1 MYKDISKIKNIANY
15 LLKHIEKA
23 CIGVKNYIKVMLIFI
38 LIIFSLSFT
47 YVLSNLDKQK
57 QLEIVFLDIGQG
69 DSALIKL
76 PSGQKGLI
84 DTGANYISSQ
94 KVENNLPYFSQ
105 DLDFILLTHPDLD
118 HVGGTQDI
126 LDNFRTKKLIISTE
140 NTYEAYDNINKV
152 GKNKNVTQ
160 VYKINNL
167 NKILLSKGLSLEI
180 LGPYKHETGSDNHK
194 SIINSLKYGNFEFI
208 FTGDADQEAERN
220 IVSQGYFDE
229 NKEKDLKINKTIKIL
244 KVGHHGSDTS
254 SSEIFLRKLKPEYC
268 IISVGKDNKYKHPA
282 AEVMGRLEKY
292 CKNIYRTDQD
302 GSVSLKTDGKN
313 ISIDNDK

>member
-1 MYKDISKIKNIANY
+1 MYRNTGNIKNIATY
-15 LLKHIEKA
+15 LIECIEKA
-23 CIGVKNYIKVMLIFI
+23 CTAIKNYIKVIIIFI
-38 LIIFSLSFT
+38 LIIFSLSFA

-57 QLEIVFLDIGQG
+57 ELEIVFLDIGQG
-69 DSALIKL
+69 DSALIKF

-126 LDNFRTKKLIISTE
+126 INNFKTKKLIISTE
-140 NTYEAYDNINKV
+140 NTYEAYDNTNKV
-152 GKNKNVTQ
+152 GENKNVIQ

-167 NKILLSKGLSLEI
+167 NKIILGKDLSLEI

-220 IVSQGYFDE
+220 IVSQGYFE
-229 NKEKDLKINKTIKIL
+229 NTKTIKVL
-244 KVGHHGSDTS
+244 KVAHHGSDTS

-282 AEVMGRLEKY
+282 VEVMGRLEKY